1 MVAFYFAQKGEII
14 MGGRGASSFNV
25 KPSGRSL
32 LEAFKDNARQFNEAR
47 INAKANRASV
57 LEYKDITGK

>member
-1 MVAFYFAQKGEII
+1 